1 MRTAM
6 KKIGLIGGMSWQS
19 SLEYYRI
26 INELIQQRLGG
37 LHSAQIILYSV
48 DFDEIARYQRT
59 GQWDRAALVLMDAA
73 RNIEKAGADL
83 LLICANTM
91 HKVAEEVEAAV
102 SIPLLHIADAAAETV
117 RSGGL
122 ATIGLLGTK
131 FTMEQDFYIDRLQR
145 FGLNVLVPNEPNRDA
160 VHRIIYEELCRG
172 IILEKSR
179 DIYKTIIQELIDGG
193 AEGIVLGC
201 TEISLLI
208 KQEDVPIPLFDT
220 ACIHA
225 LHAVE
230 KAFAK

>member
-1 MRTAM
+1 M
-6 KKIGLIGGMSWQS
+6 KKIGLLGGMSWQS
-19 SLEYYRI
+19 SLAYYRI
-26 INELIQQRLGG
+26 INELFQQRLGG
-37 LHSAQIILYSV
+37 LHSAPIILYSV
-48 DFDEIARYQRT
+48 DFDEIARCQRT
-59 GQWDRAALVLMDAA
+59 GQWDQAALVLTDAA

-145 FGLNVLVPNEPNRDA
+145 FGLNVLVPNESNRDA

-172 IILEKSR
+172 IILEESK
-179 DIYKTIIQELIDGG
+179 DMYKKIIRELIDEG

-208 KQEDVPIPLFDT
+208 KPEDVSIPLFDT
-220 ACIHA
+220 AYLHA

-230 KAFAK
+230 KALAK